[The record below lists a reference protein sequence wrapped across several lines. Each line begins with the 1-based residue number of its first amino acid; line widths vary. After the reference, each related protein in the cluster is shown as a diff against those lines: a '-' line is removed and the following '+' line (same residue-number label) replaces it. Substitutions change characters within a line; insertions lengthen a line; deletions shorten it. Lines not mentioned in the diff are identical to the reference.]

1 MSACIVE
8 RTYNEK
14 LTNQYWGSPKG
25 LGQVQKWSL
34 PKEQQRQQVDTV
46 LSKDSLWKRAMNV
59 F

>member
-1 MSACIVE
+1 MK
-8 RTYNEK
+8 N
-14 LTNQYWGSPKG
+14 LTNQYRGSPKG
-25 LGQVQKWSL
+25 FGQVQKLSL